1 MCLGVFLKVGQSIYT
16 DKVFFNESV
25 LCRLR
30 TKKIVLVIGFLVG
43 RRVCVIEAE
52 GRKAGSGFCW

>member
-43 RRVCVIEAE
+43 R
-52 GRKAGSGFCW
+52 